1 MHIQNNLT
9 DLTNVSTIENADFAF
24 YDWMDLDLNLFCT
37 QQDGLKKAPILWV
50 SPERAY
56 QIKSDREFRD
66 ATGAINPPVISVERT
81 SITKDVKDNG
91 TYYAN
96 IPPLNNRH
104 RVSRKINQKKTSEFA
119 NADAAK
125 SSSSTVFLGKK
136 RQNKKIVYEYSDMLL
151 PVYAMFTYKISILT
165 QYQQQMNELLQPFLT
180 RTGSTKYF
188 LIERDGYKY
197 ESFIDGQISSRN
209 ATADMA
215 TEERKYISEITIK
228 VLVNLLSDGVNER
241 TKVIK
246 TYENPVELK
255 LNKDRVSINSRNT
268 QNQST
273 IFTSISS
280 GGSFGAPPTSVG
292 NREFIFRVGP
302 SNTTGDTTTLQ
313 HGLNNTTISVIKYEY
328 ENSEIVAYIES
339 VDDLRFYPDYL
350 EIDGLEYGTQY
361 LFIITG

>member
-1 MHIQNNLT
+1 MHMQNNLT
-9 DLTNVSTIENADFAF
+9 DLTSPSTIENADFAF

-37 QQDGLKKAPILWV
+37 QQDGLKKVPILWV

-66 ATGAINPPVISVERT
+66 TTGAINPPVISVERI
-81 SITKDVKDNG
+81 SIAKDVKDNG

-125 SSSSTVFLGKK
+125 SNLPITFLGRKK
-136 RQNKKIVYEYSDMLL
+136 QNKKIVYEYSDMLL
-151 PVYAMFTYKISILT
+151 PVYAMFSYKISILT

-209 ATADMA
+209 ATGDMA

-228 VLVNLLSDGVNER
+228 VLVNLLSDGVNEK

-255 LNKDRVSINSRNT
+255 LNKDKISIINPSRPSQVNILSPLSNGGP
-268 QNQST
+268 QM
-273 IFTSISS
+273 
-280 GGSFGAPPTSVG
+280 GGSKTLINKEIGLV
-292 NREFIFRVGP
+292 VGP
-302 SNTTGDTTTLQ
+302 SNTSNGTTNVF
-313 HGLNNTTISVIKYEY
+313 HGLNNQNIQVAVREADTLINIISNIYY
-328 ENSEIVAYIES
+328 YDNYIE
-339 VDDLRFYPDYL
+339 V
-350 EIDGLEYGTQY
+350 DGLEDGIEY
-361 LFIITG
+361 LFTITG